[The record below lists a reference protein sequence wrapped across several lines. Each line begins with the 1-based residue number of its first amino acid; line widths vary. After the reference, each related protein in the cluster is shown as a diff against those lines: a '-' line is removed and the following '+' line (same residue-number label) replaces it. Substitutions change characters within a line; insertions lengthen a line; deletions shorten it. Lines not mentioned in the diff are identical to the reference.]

1 MHDTW
6 EQIFWAKRNETQR
19 RVCSKNTDMI
29 FEEFGNQLDVL
40 SRLSSEPFLQ
50 TLKKGP
56 FLCSNDFDAKH
67 ESEHSV
73 NSSFKASSSSSR
85 WLLLLSWAMNY
96 HSHRQLSTGILL
108 AMGGLLCE
116 VWARKPTFEE
126 GEGGGINTLTLV
138 PALSFTLT
146 RDVPS
151 YKPLAADRNP
161 FKVLSI
167 AMLRAAGNHR
177 WISSMVG
184 GNRSLFHLLVLLR
197 RQKLAL
203 LRGFLI

>member
-1 MHDTW
+1 MYDTW

-19 RVCSKNTDMI
+19 RVCSKNADMI

-56 FLCSNDFDAKH
+56 FLCSNNFDAKH

-126 GEGGGINTLTLV
+126 GELAVGE
-138 PALSFTLT
+138 
-146 RDVPS
+146 RDQYPHVS
-151 YKPLAADRNP
+151 A
-161 FKVLSI
+161 S
-167 AMLRAAGNHR
+167 
-177 WISSMVG
+177 
-184 GNRSLFHLLVLLR
+184 SLFYSYERCSLLQTTSGGPESL
-197 RQKLAL
+197 
-203 LRGFLI
+203 

>member
-1 MHDTW
+1 
-6 EQIFWAKRNETQR
+6 
-19 RVCSKNTDMI
+19 
-29 FEEFGNQLDVL
+29 
-40 SRLSSEPFLQ
+40 
-50 TLKKGP
+50 
-56 FLCSNDFDAKH
+56 
-67 ESEHSV
+67 
-73 NSSFKASSSSSR
+73 
-85 WLLLLSWAMNY
+85 MNY